1 MRRVDDAREISWTSH
16 PIGPAFRDLVPCAG
30 PAQSGHSAGTR
41 NGMRIEPGD
50 RMLGVAG
57 RARVAEKGQAL
68 ASAVYGGV
76 RYLPDRDHPNRGSR
90 ESRLASGHSAMAV

>member
-1 MRRVDDAREISWTSH
+1 MLTTPARFPGRAIPLALRFEILSR
-16 PIGPAFRDLVPCAG
+16 ARG